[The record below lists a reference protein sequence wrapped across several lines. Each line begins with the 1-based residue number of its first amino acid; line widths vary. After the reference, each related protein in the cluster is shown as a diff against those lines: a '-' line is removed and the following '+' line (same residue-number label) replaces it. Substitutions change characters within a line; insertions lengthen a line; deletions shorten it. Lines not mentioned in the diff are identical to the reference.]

1 MASILRSVTLKTV
14 PALEIVAIRVGITA
28 LGTALETETET
39 AVIRATLVI
48 ALALVKTLIALVIVK
63 TLTDLEKTLVTI
75 LGIEAATQTQ
85 IWFLSR
91 KTFIMST
98 LTWQTGA
105 KGRQKSFV
113 ISIRFRPKEKAFL
126 KLCSH
131 SKKLPFPNTFCK
143 SFQTQDFQPQHPFKA
158 FHGQLL

>member
-28 LGTALETETET
+28 LETALETETETET

-48 ALALVKTLIALVIVK
+48 ALTLVK

-91 KTFIMST
+91 KTFIMNT

>member
-48 ALALVKTLIALVIVK
+48 ALTLVK

-113 ISIRFRPKEKAFL
+113 ISIRFRPKEKTFL

>member
-48 ALALVKTLIALVIVK
+48 ALTLVK

-105 KGRQKSFV
+105 KGKQKSFV